1 MIAQEIKKDDLNF
14 VILIAKRRREPDR
27 GGEQGNA
34 VKAGNV
40 QYTACNF
47 CHRKNHMATMLEV
60 AKRAGVSKAT
70 VSRVLSGNGYVSQ
83 ETKDRVF
90 KAVAE
95 SGYRPN
101 LLARNLAT
109 KTTQTLGLVVTNTL
123 YHGVYF
129 SELLYHVARMT
140 EDKGRQLILADGKHS
155 AQEEREAIQYLL
167 DLRCDAIIIYPRF
180 LTVDEMDEIV
190 ENHSQPI
197 MVLNRRLRR
206 HASHCVWSDQK
217 ASAMRVVERLI
228 ALGHRDI
235 AFITGSL
242 DSPTG
247 VERLAGYKDALA
259 GHGIALNEALIAEGR
274 WTPETGA
281 AAVEILRQRGVTYSA
296 LVASNDDMAI
306 GAMKQLHQLGVK
318 VPDQVSVVGFDDI
331 VLAPYMVPS
340 LASVRVP
347 VTEMI
352 KESINRLIFMLDGGE
367 FNFQQSFPGALIER
381 DSLVAGPCA

>member
-1 MIAQEIKKDDLNF
+1 
-14 VILIAKRRREPDR
+14 
-27 GGEQGNA
+27 
-34 VKAGNV
+34 
-40 QYTACNF
+40 
-47 CHRKNHMATMLEV
+47 
-60 AKRAGVSKAT
+60 
-70 VSRVLSGNGYVSQ
+70 
-83 ETKDRVF
+83 
-90 KAVAE
+90 
-95 SGYRPN
+95 
-101 LLARNLAT
+101 
-109 KTTQTLGLVVTNTL
+109 
-123 YHGVYF
+123 
-129 SELLYHVARMT
+129 
-140 EDKGRQLILADGKHS
+140 
-155 AQEEREAIQYLL
+155 
-167 DLRCDAIIIYPRF
+167 
-180 LTVDEMDEIV
+180 
-190 ENHSQPI
+190 

-281 AAVEILRQRGVTYSA
+281 AGVESLRQRGVTYSA

-318 VPDQVSVVGFDDI
+318 VPEQVSVVGFDDI
-331 VLAPYMVPS
+331 ALAPYMVPS

-381 DSLVAGPCA
+381 ESLVAGPCA

>member
-1 MIAQEIKKDDLNF
+1 
-14 VILIAKRRREPDR
+14 
-27 GGEQGNA
+27 
-34 VKAGNV
+34 
-40 QYTACNF
+40 
-47 CHRKNHMATMLEV
+47 MATMLEV

-259 GHGIALNEALIAEGR
+259 GHGIALNEALIAEGHIVIAR
-274 WTPETGA
+274 H
-281 AAVEILRQRGVTYSA
+281 QRGVTYSA

-318 VPDQVSVVGFDDI
+318 VPEQVSVVGFDDI
-331 VLAPYMVPS
+331 ALAPYMVPS

-381 DSLVAGPCA
+381 ESLVAGPCA